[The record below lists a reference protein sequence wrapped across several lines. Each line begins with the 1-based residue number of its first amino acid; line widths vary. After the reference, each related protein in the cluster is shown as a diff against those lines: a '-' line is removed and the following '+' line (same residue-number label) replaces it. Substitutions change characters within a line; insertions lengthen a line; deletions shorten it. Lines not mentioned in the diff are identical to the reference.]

1 VCESPLRLLN
11 PPDLNFETNT
21 VFCPKFMKVKTMSH
35 NVQSASRLSLNPVAL
50 SSFSVAICS
59 FGAAVLGLPFSHWPS
74 AGLAGVGVFYLVV
87 GLISWAT
94 STSAVHETGTETSH
108 KTAGADNLVAEAVG
122 KARETVAPAR
132 SSPELV
138 GAQH

>member
-1 VCESPLRLLN
+1 
-11 PPDLNFETNT
+11 
-21 VFCPKFMKVKTMSH
+21 MKVKTMSH

-59 FGAAVLGLPFSHWPS
+59 FGAAVLGLPFSHWPT
-74 AGLAGVGVFYLVV
+74 AGLAGVGAFYLVV
-87 GLISWAT
+87 GFVSWAT
-94 STSAVHETGTETSH
+94 STSAAHETGIETSH

-122 KARETVAPAR
+122 DTRETASPAR
-132 SSPELV
+132 RTHEFA